1 MNQIKFYPF
10 DKTTEIFAPKPVPA
24 SKMIPEWYKKQA
36 SSGSNDETI
45 GLGFTSSTIK
55 RCMPIFDLMSSGYF
69 LLAPCDIYIDST
81 NPDKLE
87 HSVPDA
93 IKEITE
99 NFFSSHNK
107 AQYEELP
114 YDRKYYHKDLLRLNP
129 FWSLS
134 TPSGYSTMF
143 IDPPFKDSLPI
154 KAVSA
159 LIDTDKYISNG
170 HLSFFVKSGFVG
182 VIPQG
187 TPLIQAIPFK
197 RESWESEL
205 VDAQTALD
213 QLDTQF
219 FKIRSTFT
227 NGYKNKMR
235 TKKEYK

>member
-1 MNQIKFYPF
+1 
-10 DKTTEIFAPKPVPA
+10 
-24 SKMIPEWYKKQA
+24 
-36 SSGSNDETI
+36 
-45 GLGFTSSTIK
+45 
-55 RCMPIFDLMSSGYF
+55 
-69 LLAPCDIYIDST
+69 
-81 NPDKLE
+81 
-87 HSVPDA
+87 
-93 IKEITE
+93 
-99 NFFSSHNK
+99 
-107 AQYEELP
+107 
-114 YDRKYYHKDLLRLNP
+114 
-129 FWSLS
+129 
-134 TPSGYSTMF
+134 MF
-143 IDPPFKDSLPI
+143 IDPPFKDSLSI

-205 VDAQTALD
+205 VDAQTASD

-219 FKIRSTFT
+219 FIIRSTFT

>member
-24 SKMIPEWYKKQA
+24 SKMVPEWYKRQVSA
-36 SSGSNDETI
+36 GSNDETI

-55 RCMPIFDLMSSGYF
+55 RCMPIFDLMTSGYF
-69 LLAPCDIYIDST
+69 LLAPCDIYIDSS
-81 NPDKLE
+81 NPNRLE
-87 HSVPDA
+87 HS
-93 IKEITE
+93 
-99 NFFSSHNK
+99 
-107 AQYEELP
+107 
-114 YDRKYYHKDLLRLNP
+114 DLLRFNP
-129 FWSLS
+129 LWSLS

-143 IDPPFKDSLPI
+143 INPPFKDSLPI
-154 KAVSA
+154 EAVSA

-187 TPLIQAIPFK
+187 TPLIQAIPFR
-197 RESWESEL
+197 REPWGSEF
-205 VDAQTALD
+205 VDGQTASEKID
-213 QLDTQF
+213 NQF